1 LASIN
6 VAKVNKIEDI
16 EKVIPISMRI
26 IDNVITISKYP
37 IEEASLSAKKY
48 RSA

>member
-16 EKVIPISMRI
+16 EKVIPICMRVL
-26 IDNVITISKYP
+26 DNVITLNYYP
-37 IEEASLSAKKY
+37 IKEAELTAKKY
-48 RSA
+48 RSV